1 MKKVKSMA
9 MRLGLLFLNGNCL
22 KLETKR
28 GVSFQNIKKIPI
40 FEKINSFAFYEN
52 QQNRLFCSFGIF

>member
-1 MKKVKSMA
+1 